1 MQHKRENDHLRTWRK
16 PTHLIRADQL
26 TATPL
31 PPQRFQGFRAMA
43 VLANQESAR
52 KSLDLVRDLQS
63 EASALINK
71 YLILLKSLDIQPV
84 SALGDQ

>member
-1 MQHKRENDHLRTWRK
+1 
-16 PTHLIRADQL
+16 
-26 TATPL
+26 
-31 PPQRFQGFRAMA
+31 MA